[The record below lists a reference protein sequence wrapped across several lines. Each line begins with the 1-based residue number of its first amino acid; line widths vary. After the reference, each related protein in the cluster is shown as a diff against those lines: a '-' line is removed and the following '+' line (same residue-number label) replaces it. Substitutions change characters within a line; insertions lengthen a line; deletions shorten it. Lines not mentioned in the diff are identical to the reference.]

1 MKTTFIVTEIRPYT
15 VKELC
20 KIYKISDKTLR
31 KWLQPISGE
40 IGKRQGYIYN
50 VAQVVTIFRHLGVPG
65 ILD

>member
-1 MKTTFIVTEIRPYT
+1 MKTTFIVTEVRPYT

>member
-1 MKTTFIVTEIRPYT
+1 MKTNFIIKEVKPYT

-20 KIYKISDKTLR
+20 GIYKISDKTLR
-31 KWLQPISGE
+31 KWLMPFSGE
-40 IGKRQGYIYN
+40 IGKRQGHIYN